1 VNIRMQAHPADN
13 AALRIPQGETA
24 QLEPAV
30 HAISTAEAALNF
42 VRLSGFECVLPRIDR
57 AGEIFRM
64 KDVAAGPALQF
75 LKCLAE
81 IIQIL
86 LIDEFEF
93 ACGCQSVNKAG
104 NAIYNHAKVEFAR
117 TQGFLGT
124 LAVVNIRGNT
134 IPADHATI

>member
-1 VNIRMQAHPADN
+1 MENSSVRVHDFDELRYGIDDLFEFFLAFLQLFFCLFPLVNIRMQGHPADD
-13 AALRIPQGETA
+13 AALRIPQRETA
-24 QLEPAV
+24 QLEPAG

-42 VRLSGFECVLPRIDR
+42 GRLTAFECVLPRIDR

-93 ACGCQSVNKAG
+93 ACGCQSM
-104 NAIYNHAKVEFAR
+104 
-117 TQGFLGT
+117 
-124 LAVVNIRGNT
+124 
-134 IPADHATI
+134 